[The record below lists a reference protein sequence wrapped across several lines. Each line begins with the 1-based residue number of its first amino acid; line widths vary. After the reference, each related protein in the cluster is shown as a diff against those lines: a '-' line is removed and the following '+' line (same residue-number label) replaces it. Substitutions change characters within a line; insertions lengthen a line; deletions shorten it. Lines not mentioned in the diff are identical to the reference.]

1 MVSWRGRDPL
11 ICLYDGEDFCGCRRQ
26 RWEEVGWRNL
36 EEFGAF
42 GGIGRI
48 AIGAVPVR
56 AVRSDELMRRP
67 NDLHVNG
74 W

>member
-1 MVSWRGRDPL
+1 MPAAAVGRSRTEEFGGVWRS
-11 ICLYDGEDFCGCRRQ
+11 
-26 RWEEVGWRNL
+26 L

-56 AVRSDELMRRP
+56 AVRSDELMRRS